1 MLRAP
6 VLIFMICLFVVARTA
21 STDTA
26 SPLVGARATG
36 LAGAFTAVA
45 DDSTAFHWNPAG
57 IVYGSL
63 IRAGFYAGTSF
74 QDRNE
79 LVNGVRQE
87 LPGDRSV
94 LDGYDGIGFST
105 SFTMLG
111 VAVTG
116 LTETSSLLKDG
127 MLHSGGL
134 EALDVAV
141 TLAQSLPLDELTV
154 GVNARFIRGT
164 AFEHGEPASFVPPA
178 SRNVGDLGDRATAG
192 EGRTENEFGLDLGL
206 LYQPNEWLRL
216 GLMARN
222 LTEPTFHTESDNEIV
237 LPRHARAG
245 VAFML
250 ESDFLVAVDA
260 DLTSRDSSRFLP
272 ASAKLSSTGSGSVV
286 HWRELSVGVEKA
298 WGNRRVALRGGLRTE
313 IAGGSLERPGVS
325 LGVGVRIAMV
335 IVDLGVISSTQRQQ
349 GALWVGVSL
358 SR

>member
-1 MLRAP
+1 MLRAK
-6 VLIFMICLFVVARTA
+6 VMISMVCLFVVVRTA
-21 STDTA
+21 SAQKA

-36 LAGAFTAVA
+36 LAGAFTAVS

-57 IVYGSL
+57 LVYGRL
-63 IRAGFYAGTSF
+63 IRAGFYTGNSF

-79 LVNGVRQE
+79 LVNRVRAE

-94 LDGYDGIGFST
+94 LDGGGGIGFST

-116 LTETSSLLKDG
+116 LTETSSFLEDDT
-127 MLHSGGL
+127 LHSRGL

-141 TLAQSLPLDELTV
+141 TLVQSLPLDELTV

-164 AFEHGEPASFVPPA
+164 AFEQGEPASFVPPA
-178 SRNVGDLGDRATAG
+178 KRNVSDLVDRATAG

-222 LTEPTFHTESDNEIV
+222 LTEPTFHTESNNQIA
-237 LPRHARAG
+237 LPRHTRAG
-245 VAFML
+245 VAFMM
-250 ESDFLVAVDA
+250 EADFLVAVDA
-260 DLTSRDSSRFLP
+260 DLTSRDSP
-272 ASAKLSSTGSGSVV
+272 SGAESIA

-298 WGNRRVALRGGLRTE
+298 WGSRRLAVRGGLRTE
-313 IAGGSLERPGVS
+313 IAGGTLARPGVS
-325 LGVGVRIAMV
+325 IGVGVRIAMV
-335 IVDLGVISSTQRQQ
+335 IVDLGVITSTKRRQ
-349 GALWVGVSL
+349 GALWLGVSL

>member
-1 MLRAP
+1 MLRASATL
-6 VLIFMICLFVVARTA
+6 LIVCLLVMAR
-21 STDTA
+21 STSADTSA
-26 SPLVGARATG
+26 PFLGARATG

-57 IVYGSL
+57 IVYGNL

-79 LVNGVRQE
+79 LVNGVRQG
-87 LPGDRSV
+87 LPGDNSV
-94 LDGYDGIGFST
+94 LDAGDGIGSST

-116 LTETSSLLKDG
+116 LTETSSFLEDDV
-127 MLHSGGL
+127 LHSRGL
-134 EALDVAV
+134 ETLDVAV
-141 TLAQSLPLDELTV
+141 SLVQSLPLDELTV
-154 GVNARFIRGT
+154 GVNARLIRGT
-164 AFEHGEPASFVPPA
+164 AFEQGEPASFVPA
-178 SRNVGDLGDRATAG
+178 ANRNVGDLVDRAVAG

-206 LYQPNEWLRL
+206 LYQPNDWLRL

-237 LPRHARAG
+237 LPTHARAG

-260 DLTSRDSSRFLP
+260 DLTSRDSPWSPPVSSP
-272 ASAKLSSTGSGSVV
+272 AGSTQ

-298 WGNRRVALRGGLRTE
+298 WGSRRVAVRGGLRTE
-313 IAGGSLERPGVS
+313 LAAGSMTRPGVS

-335 IVDLGVISSTQRQQ
+335 IVDLGVMTSTKRRQ
-349 GALWVGVSL
+349 GALWLGVSL

>member
-1 MLRAP
+1 M
-6 VLIFMICLFVVARTA
+6 ISMICLFVVARTA
-21 STDTA
+21 TADTA

-57 IVYGSL
+57 IVYGNL

-79 LVNGVRQE
+79 LVNGVRQG

-94 LDGYDGIGFST
+94 LDGGDGIGFSA

-116 LTETSSLLKDG
+116 LTETSSFLEDDI
-127 MLHSGGL
+127 LHSRGL

-141 TLAQSLPLDELTV
+141 TLVQSLPLDELTV

-164 AFEHGEPASFVPPA
+164 AFEQGEPASFVPPA
-178 SRNVGDLGDRATAG
+178 NRNVSDLVDRATAG

-245 VAFML
+245 VAFMM

-260 DLTSRDSSRFLP
+260 DLTSRNFL
-272 ASAKLSSTGSGSVV
+272 SGLDGIA

-298 WGNRRVALRGGLRTE
+298 WGSRRVAVRAGLRTE
-313 IAGGSLERPGVS
+313 IAGGSLARPGVS
-325 LGVGVRIAMV
+325 LGGGIRIAMV
-335 IVDLGVISSTQRQQ
+335 IVDFGVITSTQRRQ
-349 GALWVGVSL
+349 GALWLGVSL